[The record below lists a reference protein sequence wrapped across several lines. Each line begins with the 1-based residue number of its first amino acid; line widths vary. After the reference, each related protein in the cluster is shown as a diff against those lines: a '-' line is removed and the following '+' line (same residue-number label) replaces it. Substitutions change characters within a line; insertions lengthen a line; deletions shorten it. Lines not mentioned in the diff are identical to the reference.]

1 MESIL
6 KYPIIP
12 KRVYEEYKLE
22 RKIQI
27 SNTKSLKKLFDYLIN
42 DAKLDDKS
50 EKSILAKLILFDFKN
65 YLSHPTIQKDNNS
78 AKALE
83 QRIAL
88 IGEGTTSDKFLKKD
102 PDIKVLLEEQDIEK
116 LRVDILQKIA
126 SNFREKGDV
135 IFFNSV
141 QNTSYKISIKSLI
154 LSNKEINFGAFE
166 WTTLIDGI
174 LEDQYKSIGERK
186 NYINLNIDN
195 NIEIAGRGSRSKLI
209 SLFKHIQYYNKWEE
223 FINRFSVLF
232 KGVFKE
238 DVLIYLKEFKV
249 FKLYIIDNNTFCNAV
264 INSIENAVNEPK
276 NMILNRWEGNSI
288 RVDRD
293 LLLSHANVIF
303 LENYTDLFD
312 DDLIK
317 NKIQSIENIKYKELI
332 NIFKL

>member
-1 MESIL
+1 MDSIL

-12 KRVYEEYKLE
+12 RRVYEEYKLE

-27 SNTKSLKKLFDYLIN
+27 SDTKSFKKLFESLIK
-42 DAKLDDKS
+42 DAKLNDKS
-50 EKSILAKLILFDFKN
+50 DKSILAKLIFFDFKN
-65 YLSHPTIQKDNNS
+65 YLSHPVIQKDNNS

-102 PDIKVLLEEQDIEK
+102 PDFKVLLNEQDIEK
-116 LRVDILQKIA
+116 LRLDILQKIA

-135 IFFNSV
+135 IFYNSSR
-141 QNTSYKISIKSLI
+141 NTSYKISIKSLI
-154 LSNKEINFGAFE
+154 VENKEINFGAFE

-174 LEDQYKSIGERK
+174 LEEQYKSIGERK
-186 NYINLNIDN
+186 NYINLNINN

-209 SLFKHIQYYNKWEE
+209 SLFKHIQYYNKWNE
-223 FINRFSVLF
+223 FIDRFSVLF

-238 DVLIYLKEFKV
+238 DILIYMKEYKT
-249 FKLYIIDNNTFCNAV
+249 FKLYIIDNDTFCNTI
-264 INSIENAVNEPK
+264 INSIKNAINEPK
-276 NMILNRWEGNSI
+276 KMILNRWEGNSI

-293 LLLSHANVIF
+293 LLLNHANIIF
-303 LENYTDLFD
+303 QENYVDLFD
-312 DDLIK
+312 EDLIK

-332 NIFKL
+332 AVFKK